1 MGIQPVDD
9 LTVTVAVCKHLKDDF
24 YRLCFLFIDDQM
36 PVFIQIV
43 SQWGTAAGVF
53 ALQGSLIHAL
63 HNFPCQVLAVVLG
76 HALQDGFHHN
86 ALRRIVHAFQHTAKL
101 DMVLL

>member
-1 MGIQPVDD
+1 
-9 LTVTVAVCKHLKDDF
+9 
-24 YRLCFLFIDDQM
+24 M

-43 SQWGTAAGVF
+43 SQRGTAACMF
-53 ALQGSLIHAL
+53 ALQSSFIHAL
-63 HNFPCQVLAVVLG
+63 HDFPCQVFAVVFR

-101 DMVLL
+101 DMVFLQFLLVNGTVVTIS